1 MKPLYILFFV
11 ILFCCCNNRQTLDNT
26 RVDTVSDSSYFE
38 IHDGASDRYNSL
50 TGSLTRLY
58 QNGFK
63 TYKIVLSDNEK
74 ESIDSLFKAVDFHS
88 FPPEFEVLLVVADVS
103 RIISPVFTTSIEV
116 CEGGNCKKVM
126 LDFEN
131 LGNPINDKDKAL
143 EYEKLY
149 LGIWKIISNKEE
161 YKNIPKSDFEYL

>member
-1 MKPLYILFFV
+1 MKYLCILFFFV
-11 ILFCCCNNRQTLDNT
+11 LIGCSNNRQTSNNKSDA
-26 RVDTVSDSSYFE
+26 VSSSSYFE